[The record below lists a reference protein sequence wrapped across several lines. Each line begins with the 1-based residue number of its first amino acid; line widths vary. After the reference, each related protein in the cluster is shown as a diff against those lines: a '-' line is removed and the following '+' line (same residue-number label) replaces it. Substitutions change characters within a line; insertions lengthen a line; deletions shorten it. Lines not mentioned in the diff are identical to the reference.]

1 LRRIGISAIRNSWYP
16 HQLTVQSA
24 EKIEHMATAADWIVT
39 TTRQGGEAVWSLKGD
54 WTIHNAQQIDRLLR
68 SQRSNGGKK
77 EQSRS
82 IDLDLSELT
91 NLDSAGAWLLARLA
105 RDCRADGTTVELTR
119 INPRMQ
125 DLLQRVID
133 AAPEENA
140 PTPPRRSLSDWVAQ
154 IGAAV
159 CHVWDQT
166 LDLLA
171 FFGALSLVTLRCI
184 FQPRH
189 LRVNS
194 IISHIEQTGLN
205 AMPIVGLI
213 SFLVGVVLA
222 YQGADQL
229 ARFGAQVFTV
239 NMVGI
244 SVLREMGILLTAIV
258 VAGRSGSAFT
268 AQIGTMKVNEE
279 VDAMETM
286 GLDPI
291 EVLVLPRVLALVI
304 SLPLLAFFADI
315 MGLLGGGLMCV
326 ILVDMNFH
334 QYLVLLRQAITISA
348 FFVGMIK
355 APVFAIL
362 ISLIG
367 CFEGM
372 RVTGSAE
379 SVGRL
384 TTKSVVE
391 GIFLVIVFD
400 AFFSI
405 LFSMLGI

>member
-1 LRRIGISAIRNSWYP
+1 MASA
-16 HQLTVQSA
+16 T
-24 EKIEHMATAADWIVT
+24 DWIS
-39 TTRQGGEAVWSLKGD
+39 TTREGAEAIWSLQGD
-54 WTIHNAQQIDRLLR
+54 WTIHNAQAIDRQL
-68 SQRSNGGKK
+68 QGQVKANGRGAGQPRK
-77 EQSRS
+77 
-82 IDLDLSELT
+82 IDLDLGNLT
-91 NLDSAGAWLLARLA
+91 SLDSAGAWLVTRLA
-105 RDCRADGTTVELTR
+105 RECRTAGTEIGLVHVH
-119 INPRMQ
+119 PRMQ

-133 AAPEENA
+133 AAPDHKA
-140 PTPPRRSLSDWVAQ
+140 PEPPRRNLGDWVAQ
-154 IGAAV
+154 IGKAV
-159 CHVWDQT
+159 IDIGNQT

-171 FFGALSLVTLRCI
+171 FFGALSLVTMQAIAR
-184 FQPRH
+184 PRH
-189 LRVNS
+189 LRMNS
-194 IISHIEQTGLN
+194 IVSHIEQTGLN

-279 VDAMETM
+279 VDALETM
-286 GLDPI
+286 GLNPI

-304 SLPLLAFFADI
+304 SLPLLTFFADI

-326 ILVDMNFH
+326 LLVDMSFQ
-334 QYLVLLRQAITISA
+334 QYLTLLRQAITVSQ
-348 FFVGMIK
+348 FGVGMIK

-362 ISLIG
+362 IALIG

-379 SVGRL
+379 SVGKL

-400 AFFSI
+400 AFFSV
-405 LFSMLGI
+405 LFSMLGV

>member
-1 LRRIGISAIRNSWYP
+1 MASA
-16 HQLTVQSA
+16 T
-24 EKIEHMATAADWIVT
+24 DWIS
-39 TTRQGGEAVWSLKGD
+39 TTRQGAEEIWSLQGD
-54 WTIHNAQQIDRLLR
+54 WTIHNAQAIDRQL
-68 SQRSNGGKK
+68 QGQVKANGKAP
-77 EQSRS
+77 QPRR
-82 IDLDLSELT
+82 IDLDLSNLT
-91 NLDSAGAWLLARLA
+91 SLDSAGAWLLTRLA
-105 RDCRADGTTVELTR
+105 RDCRSAGTEVGLLH
-119 INPRMQ
+119 IQPRMQ

-133 AAPEENA
+133 AAPDDKA
-140 PTPPRRSLSDWVAQ
+140 PEPPRRNLGDWVAQ
-154 IGAAV
+154 IGKAV
-159 CHVWDQT
+159 IDICDQT
-166 LDLLA
+166 IDLLA
-171 FFGALSLVTLRCI
+171 FFGALAQVTMGAIVR
-184 FQPRH
+184 PRH
-189 LRVNS
+189 LRMNS
-194 IISHIEQTGLN
+194 IVSHIEQTGLN

-279 VDAMETM
+279 VDALETM
-286 GLDPI
+286 GLNPI

-304 SLPLLAFFADI
+304 SLPLLTFFADI

-326 ILVDMNFH
+326 LLVDMSFQ
-334 QYLVLLRQAITISA
+334 QYLMLLRQAITVSQ
-348 FFVGMIK
+348 FGVGMIK

-362 ISLIG
+362 IALIG

-379 SVGRL
+379 SVGKL

-405 LFSMLGI
+405 LFSMLGV

>member
-1 LRRIGISAIRNSWYP
+1 MASA
-16 HQLTVQSA
+16 T
-24 EKIEHMATAADWIVT
+24 DWIS
-39 TTRQGGEAVWSLKGD
+39 TTREGTEAIWSLQGD
-54 WTIHNAQQIDRLLR
+54 WTIHNAQAIDRQL
-68 SQRSNGGKK
+68 QGQIKATGKDVGRPNK
-77 EQSRS
+77 
-82 IDLDLSELT
+82 IDLDLGNLT
-91 NLDSAGAWLLARLA
+91 SLDSAGAWLVTRLA
-105 RDCRADGTTVELTR
+105 RDCRTAGTEIGLVHVH
-119 INPRMQ
+119 PRMQ

-133 AAPEENA
+133 AAPDHKA
-140 PTPPRRSLSDWVAQ
+140 PEPPRRNIGDWVAQ
-154 IGAAV
+154 IGKAV
-159 CHVWDQT
+159 VDIWT
-166 LDLLA
+166 LALDLLA
-171 FFGALSLVTLRCI
+171 FFGALVEVTIRAILR
-184 FQPRH
+184 PRH
-189 LRVNS
+189 LRMNS
-194 IISHIEQTGLN
+194 IVSHIEQTGLN

-279 VDAMETM
+279 VDALETM
-286 GLDPI
+286 GLNPI

-304 SLPLLAFFADI
+304 SLPLLTFFADL

-326 ILVDMNFH
+326 LLVDMSFQ
-334 QYLVLLRQAITISA
+334 QYLALLRQAITVSQ
-348 FFVGMIK
+348 FGVGMIK

-362 ISLIG
+362 IALIG

-379 SVGRL
+379 SVGKL

-400 AFFSI
+400 AFFSV

>member
-1 LRRIGISAIRNSWYP
+1 
-16 HQLTVQSA
+16 
-24 EKIEHMATAADWIVT
+24 MATAADWIS
-39 TTRQGGEAVWSLKGD
+39 TTRQGPEAIWSLKGD
-54 WTIHNAQQIDRLLR
+54 WTIHHAQEIDRLL
-68 SQRSNGGKK
+68 QR
-77 EQSRS
+77 QSDTAGRGERPRRV
-82 IDLDLSELT
+82 DLDLSNLT
-91 NLDSAGAWLLARLA
+91 SLDSAGAWLLTRLA
-105 RDCRADGTTVELTR
+105 RDCRAAGTTIGLIHVD
-119 INPRMQ
+119 PRMQ
-125 DLLQRVID
+125 GLLQRVID
-133 AAPEENA
+133 AAPEEKA
-140 PTPPRRSLSDWVAQ
+140 PEPPHRSLADWVAQ
-154 IGAAV
+154 IGKAV
-159 CHVWDQT
+159 LDIWDET
-166 LDLLA
+166 VDLLA
-171 FFGALSLVTLRCI
+171 FFGSLALVTLQAMMR
-184 FQPRH
+184 PRR
-189 LRVNS
+189 LRLNS
-194 IISHIEQTGLN
+194 VVSHIEQTGLN

-229 ARFGAQVFTV
+229 ARFGAQIFTV

-279 VDAMETM
+279 VDALETM
-286 GLDPI
+286 GLNPI

-304 SLPLLAFFADI
+304 SLPLLTFFADI

-326 ILVDMNFH
+326 LLVDMSFQ
-334 QYLVLLRQAITISA
+334 QYLNLLRQAITVSQ
-348 FFVGMIK
+348 FGVGMIK
-355 APVFAIL
+355 APVFATL
-362 ISLIG
+362 IALIG

-379 SVGRL
+379 SVGKL

-405 LFSMLGI
+405 LFSMLGV